1 MHININGLMHFTR
14 MHYLSYY
21 VSMNFIKVI
30 SVIYILRSMF
40 YNPICYICYIDWTI
54 VIVWEI

>member
-1 MHININGLMHFTR
+1 MHININGLMHFSR
-14 MHYLSYY
+14 LHYLAYY

-40 YNPICYICYIDWTI
+40 YNPTTI
-54 VIVWEI
+54 SVLLTEQ